1 MRIILVALVASVM
14 SILVFKYADNSLGNT
29 QIVATA
35 EQLAAL

>member
-14 SILVFKYADNSLGNT
+14 SILVFKYADHSLRNT